1 MFDLFFLLL
10 FLFAIAVFLRLDWI
24 YYLFYVVGGVWLISH
39 WWTRRS
45 LRNLTISRRMP
56 AKAFAGES
64 IRSDINF
71 HNRSRLP
78 IPWLRL
84 NENIPIDLKA
94 VEHYSTIISVGG
106 RSLTQR
112 RFALHCHRRG
122 YYEIGPLSLH
132 TGDLFGFAE
141 SSWQETNPHFLT
153 VYPKVH
159 SLSDL
164 GLPSLLPF
172 GDMRS
177 PQRLFQDPTRMSGV
191 RPYATGDSMRHIHW
205 RASAHED
212 TLLVKKYQPSMA
224 LNSTIVLD
232 LDRSGFPY
240 REEYSGS
247 EWAIVLAASLA
258 SHVAEQ
264 RQEVGFISNGEDP
277 HSGAEVLAVPS
288 RNGRGHLMG
297 ILEILARIQLRD
309 PRKDGSDA
317 PPRRNG
323 ASAGR
328 EERLSSTAEA
338 SSPIALSTWLPNR
351 VAHLGWGST
360 LLVVTPRLTENL
372 IWVLHGM
379 YRRGLNV
386 FVLVCT
392 LQPQFKRVQKQA
404 DTLGVSAHQV
414 IWESDL
420 LGLQRQARDG

>member
-10 FLFAIAVFLRLDWI
+10 FLFGIAVFLRLDWI
-24 YYLFYVVGGVWLISH
+24 YYVFYVVGGVWLISH

-45 LRNLTISRRMP
+45 LRNLTVSRRMP
-56 AKAFAGES
+56 AKAFAGET
-64 IRSDINF
+64 IRSDVNF

-84 NENIPIDLKA
+84 HENIPIDLKA
-94 VEHYSTIISVGG
+94 VEQYSTVISVGG

-122 YYEIGPLSLH
+122 YYEIGPLNLH

-153 VYPKVH
+153 VYPKIY
-159 SLSDL
+159 SLADL

-177 PQRLFQDPTRMSGV
+177 PHRLFQDPTRMAGV
-191 RPYATGDSMRHIHW
+191 RPYASGDSMRHIHW
-205 RASAHED
+205 RASAHEG

-224 LNSTIVLD
+224 LSSTIVLD
-232 LDRSGFPY
+232 LDRSAFPY

-264 RQEVGFISNGEDP
+264 RQEVGFLSNGEDP
-277 HSGAEVLAVPS
+277 RSGAEVLPIPS
-288 RNGRGHLMG
+288 RSGRGHLMG

-309 PRKDGSDA
+309 MLKAELASPPHRNGAPSRTADEGSDA
-317 PPRRNG
+317 
-323 ASAGR
+323 
-328 EERLSSTAEA
+328 EA
-338 SSPIALSTWLPNR
+338 WSSPIALSTWLPQR
-351 VAHLGWGST
+351 AAQLGWGST
-360 LLVVTPRLTENL
+360 LLVVTPRLTESL

-386 FVLVCT
+386 YALVCT
-392 LQPQFKRVQKQA
+392 LQPQFKRVQQQA
-404 DTLGVSAHQV
+404 EALGITTHQT

-420 LGLQRQARDG
+420 LKLQR

>member
-10 FLFAIAVFLRLDWI
+10 FLFVFAVFLRLDWI
-24 YYLFYVVGGVWLISH
+24 YYVFYVVGGVWLISH

-45 LRNLTISRRMP
+45 LRNLTVSRRVP
-56 AKAFAGES
+56 AKAFAGET
-64 IRSDINF
+64 IRSDVNF

-84 NENIPIDLKA
+84 HENIPIDLKA
-94 VEHYSTIISVGG
+94 VEQYSTVVSIGG
-106 RSLTQR
+106 RSLTRR

-122 YYEIGPLSLH
+122 YYEIGPLNLH

-153 VYPKVH
+153 VYPKVY
-159 SLSDL
+159 SLADL

-177 PQRLFQDPTRMSGV
+177 PHRLFQDPTRMAGV
-191 RPYATGDSMRHIHW
+191 RPYASGDSVRHIHW

-212 TLLVKKYQPSMA
+212 RLLVKKYQPSMA
-224 LNSTIVLD
+224 LSTTIVLD
-232 LDRSGFPY
+232 LDRSAFPY

-264 RQEVGFISNGEDP
+264 RQEVGFLSNGEDP
-277 HSGAEVLAVPS
+277 RSGAEVLAIPS

-297 ILEILARIQLRD
+297 ILEILARIQMREI
-309 PRKDGSDA
+309 RKADADA
-317 PPRRNG
+317 PPRESG
-323 ASAGR
+323 ASMGRAGD
-328 EERLSSTAEA
+328 SSEGEA
-338 SSPIALSTWLPNR
+338 WSSPLSLSTWLPQR

-360 LLVVTPRLTENL
+360 LLVVTPRLTESL
-372 IWVLHGM
+372 IWALHGM

-386 FVLVCT
+386 FALVCT
-392 LQPQFKRVQKQA
+392 LQPQFKRVQQQA
-404 DTLGVSAHQV
+404 EALGVTCHQV

-420 LGLQRQARDG
+420 FKLQRQMEER

>member
-1 MFDLFFLLL
+1 MSDLFFLLL
-10 FLFAIAVFLRLDWI
+10 FLFAFAVILRLDWI

-45 LRNLTISRRMP
+45 LQNLTVSRRMP
-56 AKAFAGES
+56 AKAFAGET
-64 IRSDINF
+64 IRSDVNF

-84 NENIPIDLKA
+84 HENIPIDLKA
-94 VEHYSTIISVGG
+94 VEQYSTVISVGG

-112 RFALHCHRRG
+112 RFAMHCHRRG
-122 YYEIGPLSLH
+122 YYEIGPLNLH

-159 SLSDL
+159 SLADL

-172 GDMRS
+172 GDIRS
-177 PQRLFQDPTRMSGV
+177 PHRLFQDPSRMAGV
-191 RPYATGDSMRHIHW
+191 RPYASGDSMRHIHW
-205 RASAHED
+205 RASAHEG

-224 LNSTIVLD
+224 LSSTVVLD
-232 LDRSGFPY
+232 LDRSSFPY

-258 SHVAEQ
+258 SHVAEL
-264 RQEVGFISNGEDP
+264 RQEVGFLSNGQDP
-277 HSGAEVLAVPS
+277 LSGSEVLAIPA

-297 ILEILARIQLRD
+297 ILEVLARIQVRD
-309 PRKDGSDA
+309 M
-317 PPRRNG
+317 RRADPDLSPGGNG
-323 ASAGR
+323 ASSGTMGEGSGA
-328 EERLSSTAEA
+328 ETWSSQ
-338 SSPIALSTWLPNR
+338 IALPTWLPQR

-360 LLVVTPRLTENL
+360 LIVVTPRLTESL
-372 IWVLHGM
+372 TWVLHGM

-386 FVLVCT
+386 YALVCT
-392 LQPQFKRVQKQA
+392 LQPQFSRVQQQA
-404 DTLGVSAHQV
+404 EALGITTHQV
-414 IWESDL
+414 NWESDL
-420 LGLQRQARDG
+420 LKLQS

>member
-45 LRNLTISRRMP
+45 LRNLTVSRRLP

-64 IRSDINF
+64 ISSDINF

-122 YYEIGPLSLH
+122 YYEIGPLNLH

-159 SLSDL
+159 SLADL

-224 LNSTIVLD
+224 LNSTVVLD

-277 HSGAEVLAVPS
+277 HSGAEVLAVPA

-297 ILEILARIQLRD
+297 ILEILARVQLRD
-309 PRKDGSDA
+309 PRKDGPEA
-317 PPRRNG
+317 PLRRNG
-323 ASAGR
+323 AAAGQVQLSSAG
-328 EERLSSTAEA
+328 EPN
-338 SSPIALSTWLPNR
+338 SPIALSTWLPHR

-360 LLVVTPRLTENL
+360 LLVVTPRLTESL

-386 FVLVCT
+386 FALVCT
-392 LQPQFKRVQKQA
+392 LQPQFKTVQNQA
-404 DTLGVSAHQV
+404 EALGVTTHQV
-414 IWESDL
+414 VWESDL
-420 LGLQRQARDG
+420 LGLQKQPHEG